1 MKFLDK
7 LLDLWR
13 AKEEKKIE
21 VVPKPSPRVLSVR
34 EMLDLGLRVKR
45 VNLPRGLPFGSLL
58 LRRRGGFHVCWSGY
72 APYSGICP
80 SEKAAFK
87 AA

>member
-45 VNLPRGLPFGSLL
+45 MEALQAHWR
-58 LRRRGGFHVCWSGY
+58 
-72 APYSGICP
+72 
-80 SEKAAFK
+80 AAVMD
-87 AA
+87 